1 MHSYIIDPR
10 LFSFHPKDV
19 LKSFNVSIQTTGTNT
34 SGLMHVCMYEDT
46 LSTLFPLCL
55 TRYVF
60 LRDGSQSAIAEFPPP
75 ASPRLPEALFSM
87 DESAPTV
94 PLNLILA
101 SSPTTTVFWQK
112 INVRQLTTN
121 KMLGNSN
128 AIRNSLY
135 VFSRLKRETTIPV
148 LLSA

>member
-1 MHSYIIDPR
+1 MCLFKRQVQIQAVLCTCACTRIPYQPYFPR
-10 LFSFHPKDV
+10 
-19 LKSFNVSIQTTGTNT
+19 
-34 SGLMHVCMYEDT
+34 
-46 LSTLFPLCL
+46 L